1 MSSREI
7 TLEMEE
13 WRGYSAYEVAVR
25 NGYEGTEKEWL
36 ESLKGRD
43 GGVAT
48 VNGVAHDESGN
59 VALTS
64 AEIPVNAGEERTMK
78 NVAEDVA
85 VLTGAIKVTDDAI
98 DVGGKYIDNAR
109 FR

>member
-7 TLEMEE
+7 ELEMDE

-25 NGYEGTEKEWL
+25 NGYEGTEEEWL
-36 ESLKGRD
+36 QSLKGRD

-59 VALTS
+59 VVLTS

>member
-1 MSSREI
+1 MSGREI
-7 TLEMEE
+7 TLELDE

-25 NGYEGTEKEWL
+25 NGFEGTEEEWL
-36 ESLKGRD
+36 AQLHGRD

-48 VNGVAHDESGN
+48 VNGVAHDDAGN
-59 VALTS
+59 VAIT
-64 AEIPVNAGEERTMK
+64 AGNIPVSEGDTRTMQE
-78 NVAEDVA
+78 VTEDVDT
-85 VLTGAIKVTDDAI
+85 LTGAIKVSKEAI

>member
-1 MSSREI
+1 MSNMMQ
-7 TLEMEE
+7 LVLEE

-25 NGYEGTEKEWL
+25 NGYEGTEEEWL

-48 VNGVAHDESGN
+48 VNGVAHDENGN
-59 VALTS
+59 VVLTSSQIPVGGEDERTLKDVTDDVDVLTS
-64 AEIPVNAGEERTMK
+64 A
-78 NVAEDVA
+78 
-85 VLTGAIKVTDDAI
+85 IKVADDAI
-98 DVGGKYIDNAR
+98 DVGGKYIDNAW